1 MNDNDRQLL
10 DRCAAIGTSTWSDAM
25 DACGLDGVVRG
36 LTQRSGKGRFAA
48 FAVTARETAGARGQF
63 PRSAFG
69 VGEIINAVGPGQ
81 ALMVDMGGADVS
93 TFGGLASLAT
103 ATKGAA
109 AVVIDGGCRDIDE
122 MRECGLWLASRFV
135 TPVTGKTRL
144 KLESINEP
152 VVIGGIPVRPGDIVV
167 GDDTGIVVVP
177 RDALD
182 KVIAEADR
190 MLAIDHTM
198 QRAIEGGKPFKDAAS
213 DANYIR

>member
-1 MNDNDRQLL
+1 MKNDDRQLL
-10 DRCAAIGTSTWSDAM
+10 GTCSEIAVSTWSDAM

-36 LTQRSGKGRFAA
+36 LKQRSGQGRFAG

-69 VGEIINAVGPGQ
+69 VGELINAVGAGQ
-81 ALMVDMGGADVS
+81 VLMVDMGGADVS
-93 TFGGLASLAT
+93 TFGGLASLA
-103 ATKGAA
+103 AARKAAA

-122 MRECGLWLASRFV
+122 MRSCGLWLASRSV

-152 VVIGGIPVRPGDIVV
+152 VTIGGIAVRHGDVVV

-177 RDALD
+177 RDAVE
-182 KVIAEADR
+182 KVLAEAKK
-190 MLAIDHTM
+190 MIAIDHAM
-198 QRAIEGGKPFKDAAS
+198 QAAIEKGTSFKEAAS

>member
-1 MNDNDRQLL
+1 MNDDRELL
-10 DRCAAIGTSTWSDAM
+10 SRCSGIGTSTWSDSM
-25 DACGLDGVVRG
+25 DACGLSGVVRG
-36 LTQRSGKGRFAA
+36 LVQRGGKGRFAA
-48 FAVTARETAGARGQF
+48 FAVTARETAGACGQF

-93 TFGGLASLAT
+93 TFGGLASLA
-103 ATKGAA
+103 AARKSAA

-122 MRECGLWLASRFV
+122 LQASGLWLASRSV

-152 VVIGGIPVRPGDIVV
+152 VTIGGIAVRLGDIVV

-177 RDALD
+177 RNALER
-182 KVIAEADR
+182 VLAEAEK

-198 QRAIEGGKPFKDAAS
+198 QLAIEHGASFKDAAS

>member
-1 MNDNDRQLL
+1 MNDKDSQLL
-10 DRCAAIGTSTWSDAM
+10 ARCGEIGTSTWSDAM

-36 LTQRSGKGRFAA
+36 LVQRSGTGRFAG
-48 FAVTARETAGARGQF
+48 FAVTARETAGTRGQF

-69 VGEIINAVGPGQ
+69 VGEVINAVGPGQ
-81 ALMVDMGGADVS
+81 VLLVDMDGADVS
-93 TFGGLASLAT
+93 TFGGLASLA
-103 ATKGAA
+103 AARRSAA

-122 MRECGLWLASRFV
+122 MRACGLWLASRFV

-152 VVIGGIPVRPGDIVV
+152 VTIGGIAVRPGDIVV

-177 RDALD
+177 RNAVERVL
-182 KVIAEADR
+182 AEADK
-190 MLAIDHTM
+190 MLTIDHTM
-198 QRAIEGGKPFKDAAS
+198 QQAIERGTSFKDAAS

>member
-1 MNDNDRQLL
+1 V
-10 DRCAAIGTSTWSDAM
+10 STWSDAM
-25 DACGLDGVVRG
+25 DACGLDGVIRG

-48 FAVTARETAGARGQF
+48 FAVTALETVGACGQF

-69 VGEIINAVGPGQ
+69 VGELINAVGPGQ
-81 ALMVDMGGADVS
+81 ALLVDMGGADVS

-103 ATKGAA
+103 TRKGAA

-122 MRECGLWLASRFV
+122 MRSCGLWLASRFV

-152 VVIGGIPVRPGDIVV
+152 VTIGGKAVRPGDIVV

-177 RDALD
+177 RDAVA
-182 KVIAEADR
+182 KVITEAKK
-190 MLAIDHTM
+190 MLSIDHAM
-198 QRAIEGGKPFKDAAS
+198 QVAIEKGASFKEAAS

>member
-1 MNDNDRQLL
+1 LNDNDKRLL
-10 DRCAAIGTSTWSDAM
+10 DKCSEIGVSTWSDAM
-25 DACGLDGVVRG
+25 DACGLDGVIRG
-36 LTQRSGKGRFAA
+36 LTQRSGSGRFAA

-69 VGEIINAVGPGQ
+69 VGELINAVGPGEV
-81 ALMVDMGGADVS
+81 LMVDMGGADVS

-103 ATKGAA
+103 ARKAAA

-122 MRECGLWLASRFV
+122 MRSCGLWLASRSV

-152 VVIGGIPVRPGDIVV
+152 VTIGGIAVKSGDIVI

-177 RDALD
+177 RDAVE
-182 KVIAEADR
+182 KVIAEAKK
-190 MLAIDHTM
+190 MLAIDHAM
-198 QRAIEGGKPFKDAAS
+198 QVAIENGTPFKIAAS